1 MSRPVFDI
9 KWTYLVLPLADG
21 ALHLEDQLLR
31 GLRLLPQ
38 NRLRLTPEPL
48 LLTIIPPPS
57 LGGLRLSGLLVLGHF
72 ERLVRLA
79 HGVRAVGLSQ
89 LRHIHHL
96 ERSSEN

>member
-9 KWTYLVLPLADG
+9 QWTYLVLPLADG

-38 NRLRLTPEPL
+38 DRLRLTPEPL
-48 LLTIIPPPS
+48 LLAVIPPPS
-57 LGGLRLSGLLVLGHF
+57 LGRLRLGRLLVLGHF

-79 HGVRAVGLSQ
+79 HGVGAVGLSQ
-89 LRHIHHL
+89 LRHVHHP
-96 ERSSEN
+96 E